1 MPRKLP
7 LKRAVF
13 LDRDGTLN
21 RDRGFV
27 HRVEDLELLDG
38 VPQGLARMAALG
50 FELVITTNQSGI
62 ARGYF
67 TEAEMHAFNAA
78 LCERLRSQDVD
89 IAAIYYCPFH
99 PTEGIGPY
107 RRESELR
114 KPRGGML
121 LAAARERGLDLSA
134 SFAIGDKHS
143 DVLAGKAAGCRTIL
157 LRGAKAAT
165 SAADGRPDF
174 LAADLNE
181 AAAVIERT
189 TRLVADAA

>member
-1 MPRKLP
+1 MSRKTP

-27 HRVEDLELLDG
+27 HRVEDLELLDR
-38 VPQGLARMAALG
+38 VAEGLRRMAALG
-50 FELVITTNQSGI
+50 FELIVATNQSGI

-78 LCERLRSQDVD
+78 LCEQLREQGVE

-114 KPRGGML
+114 KPRSGML
-121 LAAARERGLDLSA
+121 LAAARERGLDLGTSI
-134 SFAIGDKHS
+134 AIGDKNT
-143 DVLAGKAAGCRTIL
+143 DVLAGRAAGCRTIL
-157 LRGAKAAT
+157 LR
-165 SAADGRPDF
+165 SAAAAAAEWDGQPDY
-174 LAADLNE
+174 LAADLAE

-189 TRLVADAA
+189 NTSAADAA

>member
-1 MPRKLP
+1 MSRKPP

-27 HRVEDLELLDG
+27 HRIEDVELLDR
-38 VPQGLARMAALG
+38 VPEGLRRMAELG
-50 FELVITTNQSGI
+50 YELVIATNQSGI

-78 LCERLRSQDVD
+78 LCGRLRSQGVE

-114 KPRGGML
+114 KPRCGML
-121 LAAARERGLDLSA
+121 LAAAREHRLDLKA
-134 SFAIGDKHS
+134 SFAIGDKNT
-143 DVLAGKAAGCRTIL
+143 DVLAGRAAGCRTIL
-157 LRGAKAAT
+157 LRPPAVTA
-165 SAADGRPDF
+165 SEWDGQPDF
-174 LAADLNE
+174 LAADLVE

-189 TRLVADAA
+189 NTLAANAA